1 MKNLKKTIVLKPTMA
16 CNLAC
21 KYCYEMRHNE
31 KKYFD
36 KNFSAEELSGWIN
49 RFAKIFP
56 KSEILWMFHGG
67 EPTIT
72 GLEYFKK
79 FIKTLRTVNKKFDVN
94 YKFAIQTNGTLLNE
108 NWIEIIEKNLDLMS
122 ERVISLS
129 LDGTQDINDKARLT
143 RNGKSSFQNVADAMK
158 IINRSEINYTTIS
171 VVGQHN
177 LNRAE
182 EVYKIIRSF
191 KPRFAK
197 FIPCYNFD
205 DDGNVEMLGI
215 RPTEYAIFMCK
226 IFDLWMKDR
235 ISEIDRD
242 FVIDP
247 ITTIISTLINI
258 PVNWCEYRGGKC
270 DNFTSI
276 YPDGGLWLCDTFNP
290 ETMKN
295 FAYLGN
301 IKNLSDSELEKIFL
315 QPSDFCEYQTFYK
328 NLIENCTGCDI
339 FKFCHGGCLPQR
351 YELKNKSEKLFAEY
365 CAGKHKLINYIKA
378 GVDCALSEP

>member
-1 MKNLKKTIVLKPTMA
+1 MENLRKTIVIKPTMA

-36 KNFSAEELSGWIN
+36 EKFSSDELSSWIN

-67 EPTIT
+67 EPTII

-79 FIKTLRTVNKKFDVN
+79 FIETLRATNKNFDVN

-129 LDGTQDINDKARLT
+129 LDGTQEINDKARVT
-143 RNGKSSFQNVADAMK
+143 RNEKSSFKNVVDAME
-158 IINRSEINYTTIS
+158 IIDRSEINYTTIS

-182 EVYKIIRSF
+182 EVYGIIRSF
-191 KPRFAK
+191 KPKMSK

-205 DDGNVEMLGI
+205 ENGNVEMLGI
-215 RPTEYAIFMCK
+215 RPTEYANFMCK

-235 ISEIDRD
+235 TSKTDED

-247 ITTIISTLINI
+247 IATIISTLVNV
-258 PVNWCEYRGGKC
+258 PVTWCEYRDGKC

-290 ETMKN
+290 KTMKN

-301 IKNLSDSELEKIFL
+301 IKKLSDAEIKKIFL
-315 QPSDFCEYQTFYK
+315 QPSNFCEYQTFYK
-328 NLIENCTGCDI
+328 DLIKNCQDCDI

-365 CAGKHKLINYIKA
+365 CAGKHMLINYIKA
-378 GVDCALSEP
+378 GVDCALSES

>member
-1 MKNLKKTIVLKPTMA
+1 
-16 CNLAC
+16 
-21 KYCYEMRHNE
+21 
-31 KKYFD
+31 
-36 KNFSAEELSGWIN
+36 
-49 RFAKIFP
+49 
-56 KSEILWMFHGG
+56 MFHGG
-67 EPTIT
+67 EPAIT
-72 GLEYFKK
+72 GLKYFKK
-79 FIKTLRTVNKKFDVN
+79 FIETLRTVNKKFDIN

-122 ERVISLS
+122 ERIISLS
-129 LDGTQDINDKARLT
+129 LDGTQEINDKARLT

-205 DDGNVEMLGI
+205 NDGNVEMLGI
-215 RPTEYAIFMCK
+215 RPTEYANFMCK

-235 ISEIDRD
+235 TSEIDRD

-247 ITTIISTLINI
+247 ITTIISTLVNV
-258 PVNWCEYRGGKC
+258 PVTWCEYRDGKC

-276 YPDGGLWLCDTFNP
+276 YPDGELWLCDTFNP

-328 NLIENCTGCDI
+328 NLTENCTGCDI